1 MESPQRSKLALSF
14 ASMEL
19 EDFLG
24 ALCLSVFVFLCF
36 VLWTY
41 WTYGMDV
48 MGQSQTTPLSIMIDH
63 FKDVRG
69 RANNLSVE
77 VRKGRWQ
84 FFLF

>member
-1 MESPQRSKLALSF
+1 MESPQMSKLALSF

-36 VLWTY
+36 ALWTY
-41 WTYGMDV
+41 WTDV
-48 MGQSQTTPLSIMIDH
+48 MGQTQTTPLSIMIDH

-77 VRKGRWQ
+77 VRKSRLQ

>member
-1 MESPQRSKLALSF
+1 
-14 ASMEL
+14 MEL

-41 WTYGMDV
+41 WTYWTDV
-48 MGQSQTTPLSIMIDH
+48 MGQTQTTPLSIMIDH

-77 VRKGRWQ
+77 VQKG
-84 FFLF
+84 